1 MRFEHLIEINS
12 PAAALQGVMDTFTR
26 EQLWRG
32 LMLKVMSPERF
43 DNGPQRAVCISPQ
56 ADQVQRTLH
65 FGEHVLHDVVQLT
78 PQERLVF
85 TPQAHG
91 ELAPIRLTVSI
102 EEPQPHQMVL
112 RFVYEAL
119 GEQSAEEASFNGYR
133 HSAWLHADRDMVSQL
148 REWLGNGELS
158 RAVN

>member
-43 DNGPQRAVCISPQ
+43 DNGPQRAVCTGVQP
-56 ADQVQRTLH
+56 DQVQRTLH
-65 FGEHVLHDVVQLT
+65 FGEHVLRDVVQLT
-78 PQERLVF
+78 AQERLVF
-85 TPQAHG
+85 TPEAHG

-102 EEPQPHQMVL
+102 EEPQPQQMVL

-119 GEQSAEEASFNGYR
+119 TEQSAEEASFNGYR
-133 HSAWLHADRDMVSQL
+133 HNAWLHADRDMVSQL
-148 REWLGNGELS
+148 REWLSSGELS